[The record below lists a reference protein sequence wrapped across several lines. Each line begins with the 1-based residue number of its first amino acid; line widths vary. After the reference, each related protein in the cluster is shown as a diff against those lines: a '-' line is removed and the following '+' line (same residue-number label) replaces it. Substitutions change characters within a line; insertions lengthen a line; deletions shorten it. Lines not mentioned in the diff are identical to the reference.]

1 MAVKNWIKHKNMT
14 DVVAMV
20 RSESTDGLGNKLLTV
35 WWWNTGRAMGL
46 NPFPMY
52 KNASKP
58 AVEEIKVPEAEFDSW
73 IQADAVE
80 ELV

>member
-1 MAVKNWIKHKNMT
+1 MKAWIKGPKMT

-20 RSESTDGLGNKLLTV
+20 RAERSDCLGNKLLTV

-52 KNASKP
+52 KNSSKP
-58 AVEEIKVPEAEFDSW
+58 AVEEIRVPEEAFESW
-73 IQADAVE
+73 LQADTAE
-80 ELV
+80 ELI

>member
-1 MAVKNWIKHKNMT
+1 MKTWIKGPKMT

-20 RSESTDGLGNKLLTV
+20 RGESSDGLGNKVLTV

-58 AVEEIKVPEAEFDSW
+58 AVEEIKISETSLDSW
-73 IQADAVE
+73 LQADTVE

>member
-1 MAVKNWIKHKNMT
+1 MIKNWIKGPKMT

-20 RSESTDGLGNKLLTV
+20 RAERSDGLGNKLLTV

-58 AVEEIKVPEAEFDSW
+58 AVEEIRVPEEAFESW
-73 IQADAVE
+73 LQADTVE
-80 ELV
+80 ELA